1 MDAKTLT
8 KEIIDV
14 ETDYFRLEMVQEGSD
29 NVTQVKSTTSGK
41 QVKFKGIDMKSA
53 DDWVI
58 LDALNYD
65 DATLISVDAG
75 IEQKIKER
83 TTKISADLSTT
94 RRSISYSTTNFQ
106 VALLIISLR
115 RRVLRHLHHHRSRLE
130 S

>member
-1 MDAKTLT
+1 
-8 KEIIDV
+8 
-14 ETDYFRLEMVQEGSD
+14 MVQERSD

-75 IEQKIKER
+75 IEQKINRAYEKDSSRPIYNTAFHFGLDDEVPGCPR
-83 TTKISADLSTT
+83 DCKLATAGATSQTQSSSSTT
-94 RRSISYSTTNFQ
+94 EIMMPLRSN
-106 VALLIISLR
+106 VSLPA
-115 RRVLRHLHHHRSRLE
+115 
-130 S
+130 